1 MDKAKRIAFIRPK
14 AWPLAN
20 QIVAGVLREQF
31 PDHEVD
37 VVEIST
43 LVRRR
48 PDLVLVN
55 SIATILLY
63 GKDIAQGRKKFRL
76 AFWRTPFIFRQVRRL
91 VRRRIT
97 HGGYAFTFQM
107 QSLFDASTP
116 GILYTPTTPTWKTV
130 IIRQPLPQT
139 CTPSDGSSWKGRSI
153 KTQPLPLY
161 EARTSAAR

>member
-1 MDKAKRIAFIRPK
+1 MLSFDRKHL
-14 AWPLAN
+14 PLAESN
-20 QIVAGVLREQF
+20 RCGVLREQF

-91 VRRRIT
+91 VRRRVT
-97 HGGYAFTFQM
+97 PGGYAFTFQM
-107 QSLFDASTP
+107 QSLFDAVRP
-116 GILYTPTTPTWKTV
+116 GSRILYTPTTPTWKTV

-139 CTPSDGSSWKGRSI
+139 CTPPAGSSWKGRSI